1 MPVILL
7 DACVLFPNYLRDTF
21 LTLAEEEL
29 FRPAWS
35 AAILAEVRR
44 NVLAKRQVNPQAFDR
59 TLEVMNAAFPLA
71 MVHGWEPV
79 VPELE
84 LPDLDDRHV
93 LAAAIAGGAR
103 SVVTFNLGDF
113 PAASL
118 RPHQVDVVHPDT
130 VLLECLD
137 LAPALVLRGLSRQ
150 IGRCRRPP
158 MDLQALLVRLDRCGV
173 PNFTDEVRRRVL

>member
-1 MPVILL
+1 MHVLVL
-7 DACVLFPNYLRDTF
+7 DTCVLFPNYLRDTF

-44 NVLAKRQVNPQAFDR
+44 NVLAKRQVDPQAFDR
-59 TLEVMNAAFPLA
+59 TLDVMNAAFPLA
-71 MVHGWEPV
+71 MVHGWESV

-84 LPDLDDRHV
+84 LPDPDDRHV
-93 LAAAIAGGAR
+93 LAAAITGRAR
-103 SVVTFNLGDF
+103 SVVTFNLSDF

-118 RPHQVDVVHPDT
+118 RPHQVDAVHPDS

-137 LAPALVLRGLSRQ
+137 LAPTLVLRGLSRQ

-158 MDLQALLVRLDRCGV
+158 MDLQGLLLRLERAGV
-173 PNFTDEVRRRVL
+173 SSFADEVRRRVL